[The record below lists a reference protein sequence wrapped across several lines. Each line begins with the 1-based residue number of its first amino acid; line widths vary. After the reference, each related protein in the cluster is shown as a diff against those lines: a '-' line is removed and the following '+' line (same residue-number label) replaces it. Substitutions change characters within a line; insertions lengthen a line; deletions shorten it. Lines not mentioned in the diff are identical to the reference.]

1 MDANDFCEAGQ
12 FVEKAFYNL
21 ARSRGKPHPTPS
33 DGVAAAVQQF
43 SRCALFV
50 GLSGG
55 NVSCGRCRRMVSS
68 HMYGALW

>member
-1 MDANDFCEAGQ
+1 MDGNDLCEVGQ

-21 ARSRGKPHPTPS
+21 ARSRGKSHPPPS
-33 DGVAAAVQQF
+33 DGVAAAVQQL

-55 NVSCGRCRRMVSS
+55 NVSWGHHCRMVWAP
-68 HMYGALW
+68 MRGAMW